1 MHHYMQATV
10 VVVGTHTGDARTYVH
25 TPLHADY
32 GDECYVL
39 CVECAYITEYS
50 PFTIQLSQKVSML
63 TIELEE
69 GREKAL
75 SSEADSKKTIGSLR
89 KGLEEAKAEKK
100 VIEEEKLVLEDQIH
114 YLKDEIEQ
122 AHEQTSQVRRE
133 CAEKDSRVSQLNR

>member
-1 MHHYMQATV
+1 
-10 VVVGTHTGDARTYVH
+10 
-25 TPLHADY
+25 
-32 GDECYVL
+32 
-39 CVECAYITEYS
+39 
-50 PFTIQLSQKVSML
+50 ML

-133 CAEKDSRVSQLNR
+133 CAEKDSCVSQLNR